1 MLKMFQKG
9 LSLVELM
16 ISLVIGS
23 VIMVGIVQ
31 LFSANSDT
39 YSVMIGQSR
48 MQESARFALDFISR
62 DIRKAG
68 YRGCYSSNDQLYFTI
83 FDEADMPYEFN
94 LSNGIQGYDASGV
107 GLWSPNLDELPKTI
121 GATNTNVFVAGTG
134 IDTDTILSGTDVLTL
149 RNMRQQDIENRLAV
163 KMDTSQDPIQL
174 VSPPGG
180 IDGLGFKALDM
191 ALIHDCEKATVFHVT
206 GIDNTT
212 NAPDI
217 TVFHTLDPVD
227 PWRNSFLTLAL
238 KNSFNDDAA
247 VSGIETNTY
256 FIAPGAGQNSSG
268 DTPLSLWRKAGTSVP
283 VELVEG
289 VENLQI
295 LFGVSTDGDRVP
307 NQYFVANQVV
317 SWTDVTTVRVT
328 VVANTIDDVGGS
340 SPPTHT
346 CAIQTCPVGESPTVG
361 VDGLMRRTFT
371 QTVMLR
377 NSS

>member
-48 MQESARFALDFISR
+48 MQESARFSLDFISR

-68 YRGCYSSNDQLYFTI
+68 YSGCFSSNEQLYFTI
-83 FDEADMPYEFN
+83 SDEADLPYEFD
-94 LSNGIQGYDASGV
+94 LRNGIQGYDASGV
-107 GLWSPNLDELPKTI
+107 NLWSPNLDKLPKTI

-134 IDTDTILSGTDVLTL
+134 IDTDAILSGTDILTL
-149 RNMRQQDIENRLAV
+149 RNVRQQDIENRLAV
-163 KMDTSQDPIQL
+163 KMDTSQNPIR
-174 VSPPGG
+174 VVVPAGG
-180 IDGLGFKALDM
+180 VDGLGFKALDM

-206 GIDNTT
+206 GIDTTT
-212 NAPDI
+212 NPGEI
-217 TVFHTLDPVD
+217 TVFHTMDPVD
-227 PWRNSFLTLAL
+227 VWRNSFMTLAL

-256 FIAPGAGQNSSG
+256 FIGPGAGQNSSG
-268 DTPLSLWRKAGTSVP
+268 DTPVSLWRKAGTSVP

-289 VENLQI
+289 VEDLQI
-295 LFGVSTDGDRVP
+295 RFGVSTDGDRVP
-307 NQYFVANQVV
+307 NQYVLANEVI

-340 SPPTHT
+340 STPTQT
-346 CAIQTCPVGESPTVG
+346 CDIQTCLSGEPTNG
-361 VDGLMRRTFT
+361 IDGLMRRTFT
-371 QTVMLR
+371 QTIMLR

>member
-68 YRGCYSSNDQLYFTI
+68 YSGCFSSNEQLYFTI
-83 FDEADMPYEFN
+83 ADEADLPYEFD
-94 LSNGIQGYDASGV
+94 LRNGIQGYDASGV
-107 GLWSPNLDELPKTI
+107 NLWSPNLDKLPKTI

-134 IDTDTILSGTDVLTL
+134 IDTEQILSGTDILTL

-163 KMDTSQDPIQL
+163 KMDTSQDPIR
-174 VSPPGG
+174 VVVPTDGVA
-180 IDGLGFKALDM
+180 GLGFEELDM

-206 GIDNTT
+206 GIDTTT
-212 NAPDI
+212 NPGEI
-217 TVFHTLDPVD
+217 TVFHTQDPVD
-227 PWRNSFLTLAL
+227 AWRNSFMTLAL

-268 DTPLSLWRKAGTSVP
+268 DTPVSLWRKAGTSKP

-289 VENLQI
+289 VEDLQI
-295 LFGVSTDGDRVP
+295 RFGVSTDGDRVP
-307 NQYFVANQVV
+307 NQYVLANEVI

-346 CAIQTCPVGESPTVG
+346 CDIQTCLPGEPTNG
-361 VDGLMRRTFT
+361 IDGLMRRTFT